1 MHYSRFLI
9 KEHDQFVPY
18 DFPQIEADLDV
29 LVTSMAKLPS
39 LENKE
44 MLLSFVK
51 DHSMRTEWVNAN
63 PVLAEMIS
71 TNTLPV
77 KNLEALFASCR
88 RNPPFRTQ
96 LEEYITQRFE
106 GLITS

>member
-9 KEHDQFVPY
+9 KEHDQFVPF

-29 LVTSMAKLPS
+29 LVASMAKLPS

-51 DHSMRTEWVNAN
+51 NHSMRSDWVGAN
-63 PVLAEMIS
+63 PVLADMIS

-77 KNLEALFASCR
+77 KNLEALFASSTG
-88 RNPPFRTQ
+88 NLPFRIQ
-96 LEEYITQRFE
+96 LEEYIIQKFK
-106 GLITS
+106 GSINS